1 MTSTALAGR
10 VALVATGIAFLSLT
24 ILHVLSPEFQ
34 PSWRMVSEY
43 ANGRHGWLLSMMFA
57 AWGLGT
63 LALAWALGPSTSGAL
78 GRAGVAFLVLAG
90 IGEMMA
96 AVFDINH
103 RLHGLAAMIGIPSLP
118 IAALLITR
126 ARRRADRAEAP
137 PAWAAHLTWI
147 SDADR
152 TARRPAGR
160 GDVVRR
166 LGEPA
171 PRACV
176 PGVGR
181 AGRTADRSRA
191 HGDAEGDGDT
201 KRSFGHQKRLKR
213 NPRYAGTSTA
223 RPVIGCQLDRIT
235 ASSARAWSRPSISDR
250 RLASRARRP
259 PRASPHRQRA
269 GWRPGRRPRRPGL
282 PIPHR
287 STGGAGS

>member
-96 AVFDINH
+96 AVFNINH

-147 SDADR
+147 SFVLMGVAMAAFMRSLSGAGVDLSTQTGPLGAL
-152 TARRPAGR
+152 PAG
-160 GDVVRR
+160 V
-166 LGEPA
+166 
-171 PRACV
+171 
-176 PGVGR
+176 
-181 AGRTADRSRA
+181 T
-191 HGDAEGDGDT
+191 
-201 KRSFGHQKRLKR
+201 SF
-213 NPRYAGTSTA
+213 
-223 RPVIGCQLDRIT
+223 
-235 ASSARAWSRPSISDR
+235 
-250 RLASRARRP
+250 
-259 PRASPHRQRA
+259 A
-269 GWRPGRRPRRPGL
+269 GWANRLLVLAYLAWVALAAL
-282 PIPHR
+282 PIVHAR
-287 STGGAGS
+287 TETRRGTETRREALGTRNA